1 MLLANAGTGTPSGWS
16 NLDLRVWQHTLAV
29 ALTAPLL
36 LAHKVLPAMVERQ
49 SGGVLFFS
57 SVAAL
62 NDGVIGPVASG
73 FQEPDS
79 TTGAPHDRSAEGRR
93 S

>member
-1 MLLANAGTGTPSGWS
+1 MGTE
-16 NLDLRVWQHTLAV
+16 LDYGSILSEAV
-29 ALTAPLL
+29 ELDIGLEY
-36 LAHKVLPAMVERQ
+36 MEE
-49 SGGVLFFS
+49 GFFS